1 MTKIQFSYNLK
12 ITHGKIGIKSKIW
25 LRLTDLIVK
34 TIEDNVLSLLFDNGF
49 VGFLSDGMIDER
61 TGFNV
66 FDGLYF
72 EFDGF

>member
-1 MTKIQFSYNLK
+1 M
-12 ITHGKIGIKSKIW
+12 
-25 LRLTDLIVK
+25 TDLIVK
-34 TIEDNVLSLLFDNGF
+34 TVEDNVLSLLFDNGF
-49 VGFLSDGMIDER
+49 VGFLSDSMIDER